1 MWLLENLTIDVWLPL
16 YFTKVGWSKL
26 SVAFLLY
33 GRLDLSVYFA
43 IFDLFEIPASTS
55 CSAHSVSDPWP
66 ESCHST
72 LGICE
77 FSFRTPLVRAAIFCG
92 WSPRLRSRAW
102 GPRSLETS
110 LGPVPVCK
118 TQQSLWLHGAGGCWA
133 KHTFCIPGACCPPPP
148 PTSALGFLHSVMASN
163 GENTGVKVR
172 GSHPGSTLL
181 AMLVSWSLCAS
192 VSSSVKWG

>member
-1 MWLLENLTIDVWLPL
+1 MWLLENLTIDIWLPL

-26 SVAFLLY
+26 SVAFLLS

-43 IFDLFEIPASTS
+43 VFDLFEIPASTS
-55 CSAHSVSDPWP
+55 CSAHPVSDPWP

-77 FSFRTPLVRAAIFCG
+77 FSFRTPLGPAAISCG

-118 TQQSLWLHGAGGCWA
+118 TQQSLWLYGGSWVLGRA
-133 KHTFCIPGACCPPPP
+133 HFLYPWGMLPHLQQVLLDFC
-148 PTSALGFLHSVMASN
+148 TV
-163 GENTGVKVR
+163 
-172 GSHPGSTLL
+172 
-181 AMLVSWSLCAS
+181 
-192 VSSSVKWG
+192 